1 MLLAS
6 LLLQPNV
13 VVSTELLIEVL
24 WPTTAPRSAAA
35 DIRAYVH
42 SLRRRLAE
50 SSAELAD
57 HIQSRSSGYILTARR
72 KNWTA
77 TRSSATP
84 PRHSRRSAG
93 VSRKRRLRRSISRIS
108 CGVEVLEGPQHDH
121 AWGSAVARLDE
132 LRLSVQEQ
140 RLKVRIEL
148 GRCAEPI
155 VELRG
160 LLEAHPLREELWQQL
175 IMALLASG
183 RKAEALQAYVEV
195 ERILREE
202 LDAAPGPRLRE
213 LRAHVARHNSRQA
226 RWPADVRFP
235 ICQLPLDLPD
245 FTGRE
250 DMVAALVELLYHRRS
265 SRKPTV
271 AVLSGA
277 PGVGKST
284 IAVRP
289 GHAVP
294 ADFPDGQLRLDVA
307 GISSSPRTPMA
318 VLAELL
324 RSLGVPDAGMPR
336 EERLTAAF
344 TPYFDLRGHQDDL
357 HHTHAI
363 ALASARR
370 AGDVC
375 GQALVL
381 RNVGEVHLYQD
392 MSAESLVSFEE
403 RFRLLRPR
411 CGDRTGRFG
420 HHASGAGAQRARA

>member
-6 LLLQPNV
+6 LPLQPNV
-13 VVSTELLIEVL
+13 VVSAELFIEVL

-121 AWGSAVARLDE
+121 VWGFSRGTTRRTAAFRAGTTPEGADRARP
-132 LRLSVQEQ
+132 LR
-140 RLKVRIEL
+140 R
-148 GRCAEPI
+148 GD
-155 VELRG
+155 ELRG

-183 RKAEALQAYVEV
+183 RKAEALQADVEV

-226 RWPADVRFP
+226 HWPADVRFP

-265 SRKPTV
+265 SGKPTV

-289 GHAVP
+289 GHAVR
-294 ADFPDGQLRLDVA
+294 AGFPDGQLRLDVA